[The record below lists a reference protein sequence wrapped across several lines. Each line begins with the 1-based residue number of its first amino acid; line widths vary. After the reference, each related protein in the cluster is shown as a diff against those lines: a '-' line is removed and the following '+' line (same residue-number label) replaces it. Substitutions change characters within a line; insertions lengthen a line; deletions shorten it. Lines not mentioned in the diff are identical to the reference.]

1 MPPPAIRQRVNLME
15 RRTVYLTK
23 RLAALLLAI
32 CCLSA
37 ATAAAGRSSRILLMC
52 CYQQEGWANR
62 SSATF
67 LDDEGCIWRYESA
80 APLPDTEEARL
91 AFLSEADGAV
101 PVGQM
106 DFWRMLELC
115 SLIESAQPW
124 PLEPQPAGAVDFGL
138 NTYSAVRYGTDGRAE
153 VIPLAV
159 SGDRTAENPEPNAY
173 ALYVALFDE
182 IMIHEPAAPA
192 WLQPT
197 NLPREPLAA
206 FCDLEETIFEGAT
219 LTVTFSDPQSGEHMA
234 ALDEDEMQEKLDWLA
249 GLVVTLK
256 RNALPHAG
264 PTCVYTLYSSQGEKL
279 ATFAFFH
286 DLLVTDSGMY
296 AVAPCDPP
304 VL

>member
-1 MPPPAIRQRVNLME
+1 
-15 RRTVYLTK
+15 
-23 RLAALLLAI
+23 
-32 CCLSA
+32 
-37 ATAAAGRSSRILLMC
+37 MC
-52 CYQQEGWANR
+52 CYQQEGWGNR

-91 AFLSEADGAV
+91 AFLSETDGAV

-115 SLIESAQPW
+115 SLIESAQSW
-124 PLEPQPAGAVDFGL
+124 QLEPQPAGAVDFGL

-182 IMIHEPAAPA
+182 IMIYETANPT
-192 WLQPT
+192 WLQPM

-206 FCDLEETIFEGAT
+206 FCGLEETIFEGAT
-219 LTVTFSDPQSGEHMA
+219 LTVTFSDPQSGECEYP
-234 ALDEDEMQEKLDWLA
+234 LDEAIALLDREGLRQKVMQSMLQRIEEHVRARA
-249 GLVVTLK
+249 GETLQTGVILFS
-256 RNALPHAG
+256 NAHGFLG
-264 PTCVYTLYSSQGEKL
+264 MTQGSEQIL
-279 ATFAFFH
+279 QR
-286 DLLVTDSGMY
+286 LLEEY
-296 AVAPCDPP
+296 
-304 VL
+304 

>member
-1 MPPPAIRQRVNLME
+1 MSCLI
-15 RRTVYLTK
+15 K
-23 RLAALLLAI
+23 RLTAILCAI
-32 CCLSA
+32 CFFPLA
-37 ATAAAGRSSRILLMC
+37 AAPADAGRSPRILLMS
-52 CYQQEGWANR
+52 CYQQDGWGDG

-67 LDDEGCIWRYESA
+67 LDENGCIWRYESA
-80 APLPDTEEARL
+80 APLPETEEARL
-91 AFLSEADGAV
+91 AFLAETDAV
-101 PVGQM
+101 ALVGQM
-106 DFWRMLELC
+106 DFWRMLELL

-124 PLEPQPAGAVDFGL
+124 PLEPQSAGAADFGL
-138 NTYSAVRYGTDGRAE
+138 NTYSAVRYGADGSAE

-159 SGDRTAENPEPNAY
+159 SGNWTAENPEPNAY

-182 IMIHEPAAPA
+182 IMIYETANPT
-192 WLQPT
+192 WLQPM

-206 FCDLEETIFEGAT
+206 FCGLEETIFEGAT

-296 AVAPCDPP
+296 AVAPGDSQAH
-304 VL
+304 

>member
-1 MPPPAIRQRVNLME
+1 MSCLI
-15 RRTVYLTK
+15 K
-23 RLAALLLAI
+23 RLTAILCAI
-32 CCLSA
+32 CFFPLA
-37 ATAAAGRSSRILLMC
+37 AAPADAGRSPRILLMS
-52 CYQQEGWANR
+52 CYQQDGWGDG

-67 LDDEGCIWRYESA
+67 LDENGCIWRYESA
-80 APLPDTEEARL
+80 APLPETEEARL
-91 AFLSEADGAV
+91 AFLAETDAV
-101 PVGQM
+101 ALVGQM
-106 DFWRMLELC
+106 DFWRMLELR

-124 PLEPQPAGAVDFGL
+124 PLEPQSAGAADFGL
-138 NTYSAVRYGTDGRAE
+138 NTYSAVRYGADGSAE

-159 SGDRTAENPEPNAY
+159 SGNWTAENLEPNAY
-173 ALYVALFDE
+173 ALYIALFDE
-182 IMIHEPAAPA
+182 IAVHGTADPA
-192 WLQPT
+192 WLRPM
-197 NLPREPLAA
+197 NIPREPLAA
-206 FCDLEETIFEGAT
+206 FYGLEQALFEGAT
-219 LTVTFSDPQSGEHMA
+219 LTVSFFDPQTGEHEYMP
-234 ALDEDEMQEKLDWLA
+234 DEDEMQEKLDWLA